1 MAIQQVS
8 GSAVTST
15 STNNNGGSVVN
26 GGSSTVLESIH
37 LGNTN
42 GGPIGTFPIN
52 GTDTDKALSAGT
64 FAYNNPGPIAL
75 RVTTT
80 LSGVSNTV
88 LRSGADV
95 PGQIRS
101 IHKLEVLRTR
111 RLTTAIRAN
120 KYNRYTGAF
129 DSGFPVVAVDSLASD
144 YAATPSRSA
153 PGQLTYKLGQPVP
166 VSVDYAAKTGG

>member
-1 MAIQQVS
+1 MSTQQVD

-26 GGSSTVLESIH
+26 GGTTTVLNNVS
-37 LGNTN
+37 LGSAYVMGTL
-42 GGPIGTFPIN
+42 PID
-52 GTDTDKALSAGT
+52 GTDTNKSVSGGD
-64 FAYNNPGPIAL
+64 FAYDNARPVAKRYTTAL
-75 RVTTT
+75 A
-80 LSGVSNTV
+80 GVSNTA
-88 LRSGADV
+88 LLSGAAV

-101 IHKLEVLRTR
+101 IHKLEVLTTR

-120 KYNRYTGAF
+120 KYNRYTGAW
-129 DSGFPVVAVDSLASD
+129 DNGYPVVAVDSLATD